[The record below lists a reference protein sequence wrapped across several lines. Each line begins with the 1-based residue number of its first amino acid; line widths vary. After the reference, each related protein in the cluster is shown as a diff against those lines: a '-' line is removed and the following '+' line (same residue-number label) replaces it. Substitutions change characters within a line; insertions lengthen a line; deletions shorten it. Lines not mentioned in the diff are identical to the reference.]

1 MVGGRYMRTVA
12 VMPGADDGF
21 NDLAVQQQL
30 AHEQAPASIK
40 SRRCRRHRRGQ
51 GGARP

>member
-30 AHEQAPASIK
+30 V
-40 SRRCRRHRRGQ
+40 
-51 GGARP
+51 